1 MALDGMF
8 LHALCE
14 ELKVAENCHIEKIHQ
29 PSRDEL
35 VFSLRSPK
43 FKGSMIISAK
53 SGAARLHF
61 TKNTPEN
68 PAEPPNFCKLLRKHI
83 GGGVITSISQDELDR
98 TVFIDISSYNEMR
111 DKVFLRLVIELFT
124 GKANVILCNQEGKI
138 LDALHRSDIETSPRL
153 IQPGA
158 RFEPFE
164 KQNKL
169 NPFTKNSEELLSGIL
184 GSAKPLCDSFTQVIQ
199 GVSPLVSRELAQKV
213 CENTDTLPQDLTNP
227 EIQELKSVLSDLTKM
242 LNPVLLLSPDGEA
255 KDFSYMPITQYGKDY
270 KNEEKESFSSLLDE
284 FYTKKENSARIKGA
298 AQDILKLLN
307 NLKARTQRKTA
318 YRLSDLEKCKNREE
332 LRIYGELIKANLFAI
347 EKGSSFAVVQ
357 NYYDEDL
364 KEIKIPLNPSNSP
377 SSNAAKYFKDYK
389 KSYVAEQTLTKL
401 IEEDK
406 KELDY
411 IDSVLDTLS
420 RASTMAEL
428 EEIRQELVDS
438 GYIRRNPKSKPK
450 SYKPTPKKYVSKS
463 GFEIFVGRNNKE
475 NDFLTL
481 RLADKNDIWL
491 HTKNIP
497 GSHTVIITNG
507 KEVDEETLIFAARLA
522 AANSKGAN
530 SENVPV
536 DYTLIKFVKKPS
548 GAKAGMVIYTN
559 NKTLFVTPL
568 KENL

>member
-1 MALDGMF
+1 MALDGIF
-8 LHALCE
+8 LHGLCE
-14 ELKVAENCHIEKIHQ
+14 ELKVAENCHIEKIYQ

-35 VFSLRSPK
+35 VFSLRSVS
-43 FKGSMIISAK
+43 FKGSMIISTK
-53 SGAARLHF
+53 TGAARLHF
-61 TKNTPEN
+61 TESTPEN
-68 PAEPPNFCKLLRKHI
+68 PADPPNFCKLLRKHI
-83 GGGVITSISQDELDR
+83 GGGVITAISQDELDR
-98 TVFIDISSYNEMR
+98 TVFIDVSSYNEMR
-111 DKVFLRLVIELFT
+111 DKVSLRLVVELFT
-124 GKANVILCNQEGKI
+124 GKANVILCNEEGKI
-138 LDALHRSDIETSPRL
+138 LDALHRSDIESSPRL

-158 RFEPFE
+158 RFKPIE

-169 NPFTKNSEELLSGIL
+169 NPFTKNTEELLSGIL
-184 GSAKPLCDSFTQVIQ
+184 GSNKRLSDSFTQVIQ

-213 CENTDTLPQDLTNP
+213 CENTDTLPQDLTSTQV
-227 EIQELKSVLSDLTKM
+227 QELKSALSDLTKM
-242 LNPVLLLSPDGEA
+242 LSPVLLLDPNGEA
-255 KDFSYMPITQYGKDY
+255 KDFSYMPITQYGRDY
-270 KNEEKESFSSLLDE
+270 KSEERESFSSLLDE
-284 FYTKKENSARIKGA
+284 FYTKKENAARIKGA
-298 AQDILKLLN
+298 SQDILKFLN
-307 NLKARTQRKTA
+307 NLRARIQRKTA

-364 KEIKIPLNPSNSP
+364 KEIKIPLNPSLSP
-377 SSNAAKYFKDYK
+377 SANAAKYFKDYK
-389 KSYVAEQTLTKL
+389 KTYVAEQTLTKL

-406 KELDY
+406 KDLDY

-420 RASTMAEL
+420 RATTMSEL

-438 GYIRRNPKSKPK
+438 GYIRRDVKTKPK
-450 SYKPTPKKYVSKS
+450 NYKPTPKKYVSKS
-463 GFEIFVGRNNKE
+463 GFEIYVGRNNKE

-481 RLADKNDIWL
+481 RLADKTDIWL

-497 GSHTVIITNG
+497 GSHTIIITNG

-522 AANSKGAN
+522 AANSKGAD

-536 DYTLIKFVKKPS
+536 DYTFIKYVKKPN